1 MNQRLKDL
9 YSHVS
14 VHATANREHEAA
26 VELLLLVMMA
36 DRHISTDEVE
46 TIRSISDD
54 SGWETDTFSFDQYI
68 GPASAKVRAALGR
81 ARRRCAA
88 RRHRRSRRQHGAA
101 LGSVQRCA
109 RGGRRRPR
117 ARRRRGEPAGSDRRP
132 LRLNR
137 RSPWLALSSRHRCRC
152 TRDRHTWP
160 RRTRRA
166 AGWLQAASP
175 RSPCRGP
182 ASDRRCDRCGHP
194 RCPS

>member
-68 GPASAKVRAALGR
+68 GPASAKVRAALAEHAVDALLDDID
-81 ARRRCAA
+81 ARVASTVLRSALFSAA
-88 RRHRRSRRQHGAA
+88 REVVGADHELDA
-101 LGSVQRCA
+101 DEESLLGQIAA
-109 RGGRRRPR
+109 RF
-117 ARRRRGEPAGSDRRP
+117 D
-132 LRLNR
+132 
-137 RSPWLALSSRHRCRC
+137 
-152 TRDRHTWP
+152 
-160 RRTRRA
+160 
-166 AGWLQAASP
+166 
-175 RSPCRGP
+175 
-182 ASDRRCDRCGHP
+182 
-194 RCPS
+194 